1 MLKRWLPWV
10 LKGGLS
16 AGLIGFVFSKINIAS
31 AWQQAKTL
39 EPSMLALA
47 CLLWFVQI
55 GLGAVRWDLV
65 LRALAAPLS
74 MSRAYAIYYIGVFF
88 NLVLPGSVGGDGVRM
103 WKARREGLELHQAI
117 NGVML
122 ERAIT
127 VFALVLLVVF
137 TQPLLLARMPN
148 LPGAWVFPLL
158 AVIGVVGLLALTVLD
173 RLPLS
178 LRRWRVMRGL
188 AYLAADTRRL
198 IFSPRWGLSTLVVAL
213 IGHINLS
220 LAIYLL
226 AVGLKL
232 DVDILDCLVL
242 VPPVILVT
250 TLPISI
256 AGWGVRETA
265 MVVAFGFVGVENHSA
280 LVLSVLSGLV
290 GLITALPGGVVWLL
304 SGDRL
309 QQVEE
314 QEQAQA

>member
-1 MLKRWLPWV
+1 
-10 LKGGLS
+10 
-16 AGLIGFVFSKINIAS
+16 
-31 AWQQAKTL
+31 
-39 EPSMLALA
+39 
-47 CLLWFVQI
+47 
-55 GLGAVRWDLV
+55 
-65 LRALAAPLS
+65 
-74 MSRAYAIYYIGVFF
+74 VFF